1 VNLIF
6 ISQILFCFRLT
17 HLNFTLP
24 WLMENLNQ
32 NSVSKT
38 LGMNFKEFGPSCTL
52 NISNFQIHIS
62 DGIPSKDQVCEVD
75 SCDYIVLHP
84 LLSPIHRWTVAGHP
98 GSTPHQVQDRPAD
111 GAPLLADDTQQ
122 PGQPL
127 DLHLVQQE
135 HTFCSADQQ

>member
-1 VNLIF
+1 MNLIF

-62 DGIPSKDQVCEVD
+62 DGIPSKEQVCEVEQ
-75 SCDYIVLHP
+75 CDYSVLHP
-84 LLSPIHRWTVAGHP
+84 SLS
-98 GSTPHQVQDRPAD
+98 QDRSAD

-127 DLHLVQQE
+127 DLHLVQQK